1 MKLSASMMCAG
12 FDNLKKEVCLLNDAG
27 IDSFHIDI
35 MDGMFVPNLG
45 MGLQDMEC
53 ISRNTDRAIE
63 AHLMVCNIE
72 PYLKILHKC
81 KVNTAYIHP
90 EADYHPFSTLQ
101 KIEELEMEPG
111 LAVDPG
117 ASVECIEELLNVV
130 NKVLIMAVN
139 PGGAGRAFLPYIEEK
154 VRKLIRLKEK
164 YDFQLFWDGA
174 CTEERLRKFA
184 PMGVD
189 GFVLGT
195 GLLFGH
201 QESYGELIRRARN
214 MEFEEGKR

>member
-1 MKLSASMMCAG
+1 MKLSASMMCAK
-12 FDNLKKEVCLLNDAG
+12 FDNLQQEVRLLNDAG

-45 MGLQDMEC
+45 MGLQDIEC
-53 ISRNTDRAIE
+53 ISRNTDRSLE

-72 PYLKILHKC
+72 PYLQILHKC
-81 KVNTAYIHP
+81 KVKTIYIHP

-101 KIEELEMEPG
+101 KIEELNMEPG

-117 ASVECIEELLNVV
+117 TSVDSIKELLNVV

-154 VRKLIRLKEK
+154 VQQLIDLKEK
-164 YDFQLFWDGA
+164 YGFQLLWDGA
-174 CTEERLRKFA
+174 CTEERIRKFA

-189 GFVLGT
+189 GFILGT

-201 QESYGELIRRARN
+201 RESYTELIERARK
-214 MEFEEGKR
+214 MELGENRK